1 MSGAGRNTLMTEDK
15 VKELEGY
22 FSVGATD
29 LEACFLAG
37 ISKQTLYNYQEK
49 YPEFVDRKEALKNMP
64 KYKAKK
70 NIVGELDKGD
80 KDISKWYLERKDND
94 FKNKTDITSNDE
106 TLNPVLVQFLNEPDC
121 NTNTEGVPE
130 TV

>member
-1 MSGAGRNTLMTEDK
+1 MAEVGRPTLMTEER

-37 ISKQTLYNYQEK
+37 ISKQTLYNYQELN
-49 YPEFVDRKEALKNMP
+49 PEFVDRKEALKNMP

-70 NIVGELDKGD
+70 VIVDSIDKGD
-80 KDISKWYLERKDND
+80 KNDAKWYLERRDND
-94 FKNKTDITSNDE
+94 FKQKQDITSNDE
-106 TLNPVLVQFLNEPDC
+106 SLNPVLVKFITDEGDR
-121 NTNTEGVPE
+121 NTNTDRV
-130 TV
+130 